1 MRILFDQ
8 GTPVPLRR
16 ALAGHTVSTAH
27 EMGWAAL
34 DNGALLDAAE
44 AAFDA
49 FITTDRNLRH
59 QQNLTG
65 RRLATLVYLRPVG
78 RRFGLMPHESR
89 RPSTHS
95 VPAISSSWNSRNGTV
110 AEPRAATGRPPYSSP
125 GHATPLGR
133 TAREVQAGKAL

>member
-1 MRILFDQ
+1 MTMLFDQ

-16 ALAGHTVSTAH
+16 ALAAHTVSTTH

-65 RRLATLVYLRPVG
+65 RRLAILVLPT
-78 RRFGLMPHESR
+78 
-89 RPSTHS
+89 PSWPKIQAHL
-95 VPAISSSWNSRNGTV
+95 
-110 AEPRAATGRPPYSSP
+110 AEVIAAVNELQP
-125 GHATPLGR
+125 GELQ
-133 TAREVQAGKAL
+133 ELSF